1 MWVNRNKRIIS
12 NCNWNVYHIGKDLVF
27 MGHYVELFRIVRKVD
42 GSMNK
47 KNETLRNVQP
57 WHNARSSEVS
67 HNIKNTK
74 QTQKQSLFCF
84 IACVLVLTS
93 CSLEMEQ
100 SVTRSLPMNSHK
112 LCTIRNSPGW
122 TLELRGVFQ
131 PVLFINS
138 L

>member
-1 MWVNRNKRIIS
+1 M
-12 NCNWNVYHIGKDLVF
+12 
-27 MGHYVELFRIVRKVD
+27 RKVD

-47 KNETLRNVQP
+47 KKETLRNVQP

-84 IACVLVLTS
+84 ITRVLVLTS

-112 LCTIRNSPGW
+112 LYTVRNSPGW
-122 TLELRGVFQ
+122 TLYKRHIQ